1 MLDTLARCLE
11 EAPRDD
17 HRTVIVHFANSTP
30 EQVDRIAE
38 LGAIVSSNPYYP
50 VGFADKYAE
59 WGLGP
64 ERADVMTRNRSVI
77 DRGVPLSFHS
87 DLPMGRS
94 DPIGMMHCAVNRIT
108 QSGRVAGPEERV
120 DAEAALRAVTIDA
133 AHSWRREHE
142 LGSIEVGKYATFTV
156 LDADPLAVDP
166 LTLDEID
173 VLGVVFEGR
182 WLPVPDGLSRTSLSS
197 PRASVTLLPGH
208 DDHHEHG
215 CACEMAAI
223 MSRHVRSAS

>member
-1 MLDTLARCLE
+1 VLDTLERCLA

-17 HRTVIVHFANSTP
+17 HRTVVVHFANSTP

-64 ERADVMTRNRSVI
+64 ERADVMTRNRSVV
-77 DRGVPLSFHS
+77 DRGVSLSFHS

-108 QSGRVAGPEERV
+108 QSGRVAGPEERI
-120 DAEAALRAVTIDA
+120 DAAAALRAVTIEA
-133 AHSWRREHE
+133 AYSWRREHV
-142 LGSIEVGKYATFTV
+142 LGSVEPGKLATFTV

-166 LTLDEID
+166 LTIDEID
-173 VLGVVFEGR
+173 VLGIVFEGR
-182 WLPVPDGLSRTSLSS
+182 WMPVPDGLSRTSLAT
-197 PRASVTLLPGH
+197 PRASVLSLPDH
-208 DDHHEHG
+208 EHHEHG
-215 CACEMAAI
+215 CACEMAAV
-223 MSRHVRSAS
+223 MSRHVPAVS